1 MKRQDGPARRR
12 NFAEQEVQLRH
23 QDCRAFFQAARQL
36 VQFNVFFVPYQ
47 PQPLS
52 PQKRER
58 GSCGNAVSP
67 GAKELRLLE
76 RPQMADDF
84 KEYILQ
90 HILRGVRADEA
101 ADVVVKDSLQSPQQ
115 LFKRFTVSGLGAKN
129 QMRLMNAVV
138 QEITFH

>member
-1 MKRQDGPARRR
+1 
-12 NFAEQEVQLRH
+12 
-23 QDCRAFFQAARQL
+23 
-36 VQFNVFFVPYQ
+36 
-47 PQPLS
+47 
-52 PQKRER
+52 
-58 GSCGNAVSP
+58 
-67 GAKELRLLE
+67 
-76 RPQMADDF
+76 MADDF